1 MIYMDVLIA
10 LNWFLDY
17 ALLSGTVR
25 LLHIPYRRIRL
36 VLGSLTGA
44 LLAALLVLLV
54 LPGWLSAFLRLA
66 AALPV
71 VLIAFGWGGWRQNI
85 VRLVVFFA
93 LSTALA
99 GLVLL
104 LYTLAAPQG
113 LRVINGVV
121 YYNVSPFWLAV
132 LTAAGYGVLCLY
144 ERWGRLRQLERE
156 YRLELTGACG
166 TRVLRALYDSGNRLI
181 EGFSG
186 KPVIVA
192 DKAAIIPLLT
202 TEQQQFLEWK
212 DAPTDLPGHWRL
224 IPYRTIGGDGLLP
237 AFVPERAALCAGK
250 KRRDITGVYIAIT
263 DRLGRGEYE
272 ALVGA
277 TVARTLTERGEDMR

>member
-71 VLIAFGWGGWRQNI
+71 VLIAFGWGGWRQNV

-132 LTAAGYGVLCLY
+132 LTA
-144 ERWGRLRQLERE
+144 
-156 YRLELTGACG
+156 ACG

-250 KRRDITGVYIAIT
+250 TRRDITGVYIAIT